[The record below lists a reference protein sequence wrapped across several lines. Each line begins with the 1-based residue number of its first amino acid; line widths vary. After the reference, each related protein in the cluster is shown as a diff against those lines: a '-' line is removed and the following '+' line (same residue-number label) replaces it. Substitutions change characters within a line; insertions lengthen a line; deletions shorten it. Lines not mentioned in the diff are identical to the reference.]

1 MLLEDK
7 EVKGKHIAKCY
18 VLFIM
23 LRVRRM
29 NMIRDLLIKL
39 LALLVEEP
47 KVVTSD
53 VVTRTLF
60 KKYEESDTEMLTEL
74 DVIKGDYYFKG
85 KDTGN
90 WKMITNEDTA
100 IEDKLFVVT
109 IISYE
114 NDNKSIEYANRFAN
128 HLETWFKFTELK
140 NDWTTEN

>member
-1 MLLEDK
+1 
-7 EVKGKHIAKCY
+7 
-18 VLFIM
+18 
-23 LRVRRM
+23 
-29 NMIRDLLIKL
+29 MIRDLLIKL

-74 DVIKGDYYFKG
+74 DVIKDDYYFNG
-85 KDTGN
+85 KDTGS

-100 IEDKLFVVT
+100 IEDKVFVVT

-128 HLETWFKFTELK
+128 YLETWFKFTELK